1 MVKWLTSKITQIMKY
16 CTPSKTKMPG
26 KYHHTILKQKDH
38 LRFVMI
44 HPFLQLF
51 FFSVFLRV
59 VGWTSNQKAVKM
71 WHGWSF
77 VSCANVVAG
86 GAT

>member
-1 MVKWLTSKITQIMKY
+1 MTLHFCWQGGTW
-16 CTPSKTKMPG
+16 
-26 KYHHTILKQKDH
+26 
-38 LRFVMI
+38 
-44 HPFLQLF
+44 FLQLF

>member
-1 MVKWLTSKITQIMKY
+1 MTLHFCWQGGSW
-16 CTPSKTKMPG
+16 
-26 KYHHTILKQKDH
+26 
-38 LRFVMI
+38 F
-44 HPFLQLF
+44 FQLF

-86 GAT
+86 GATRNMVFDLFRLQLCR